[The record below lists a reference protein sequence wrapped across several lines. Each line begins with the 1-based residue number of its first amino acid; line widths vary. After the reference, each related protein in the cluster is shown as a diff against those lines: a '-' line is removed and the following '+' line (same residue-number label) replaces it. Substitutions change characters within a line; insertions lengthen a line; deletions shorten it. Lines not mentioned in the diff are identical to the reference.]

1 MSQVLNVESGRL
13 INSTLSHNMRVTLGV
28 VDTLA
33 HGHIMEDAKR
43 ERKGHVEVETR
54 VRRLRDLRVGNRVL
68 VYRVVLHGVL
78 NVGVDVGL

>member
-1 MSQVLNVESGRL
+1 
-13 INSTLSHNMRVTLGV
+13 MRVTLGV

-68 VYRVVLHGVL
+68 IDRVVLDGVL
-78 NVGVDVGL
+78 NVGMDVGL

>member
-1 MSQVLNVESGRL
+1 
-13 INSTLSHNMRVTLGV
+13 MRVSLAV

-43 ERKGHVEVETR
+43 ERKGHVEVETG
-54 VRRLRDLRVGNRVL
+54 VGRLRDLRVGNRVL

>member
-13 INSTLSHNMRVTLGV
+13 INSTLSHYMRVTLGV

-54 VRRLRDLRVGNRVL
+54 VRRL
-68 VYRVVLHGVL
+68 
-78 NVGVDVGL
+78 